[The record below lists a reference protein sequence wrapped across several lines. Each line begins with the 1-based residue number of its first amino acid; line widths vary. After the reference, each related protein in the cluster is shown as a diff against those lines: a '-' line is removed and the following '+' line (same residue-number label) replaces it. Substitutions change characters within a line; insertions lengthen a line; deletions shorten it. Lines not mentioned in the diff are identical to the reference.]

1 MNKTNVANAL
11 QKLTTPLL
19 ILSLVVLSACSSG
32 PARRAPVENRAEG
45 ALPPSSQSQSTQ
57 VNAAG
62 SATKAPSGP
71 YAANAGQAGYYT
83 VKPGDTLLQIG
94 RNTSQSARD
103 LIAWNN
109 ISNPNQIEVGQV
121 LRVAPPSMNT
131 ASSGSTGVISTP
143 VTSGGSVVSTLPA
156 SASAGASTTTIVVP
170 PVAPAAPSPSAAKP
184 ADSVDFIWPTN
195 GALISGYDEVKS
207 KGLKFAGRAGDPVIA
222 SADGRVVYAGAGLR
236 GYGNLVILKHNETYL
251 TAYAHNQTLLVKEEQ
266 VVRKGQ
272 RIADMGNSDA
282 DRVMLHFEIR
292 RNGKPVDP
300 AKYLMPR

>member
-1 MNKTNVANAL
+1 MNTSNVANAL

-19 ILSLVVLSACSSG
+19 ILSMVVLSACSSG
-32 PARRAPVENRAEG
+32 PARRAPVENRAES
-45 ALPPSSQSQSTQ
+45 ALPPSSQNQ
-57 VNAAG
+57 VPQV
-62 SATKAPSGP
+62 KAPSGP

-94 RNTSQSARD
+94 RNTGQNARD
-103 LIAWNN
+103 IAQWNS
-109 ISNPNQIEVGQV
+109 ISNPNQIEVGEV
-121 LRVAPPSMNT
+121 LRVAPPGMNT
-131 ASSGSTGVISTP
+131 ASSGSSGVISTP
-143 VTSGGSVVSTLPA
+143 VTSGGSTVSTNPVPA
-156 SASAGASTTTIVVP
+156 PSLAPAGGASTAPIVVP
-170 PVAPAAPSPSAAKP
+170 PVAPAAPAAKP

-222 SADGRVVYAGAGLR
+222 AADGRVVYAGSGLR
-236 GYGNLVILKHNETYL
+236 GYGNLVILKHNDTYL

-300 AKYLMPR
+300 AKYLMAR

>member
-1 MNKTNVANAL
+1 MNTPHAL
-11 QKLTTPLL
+11 TALKKLMTPLL
-19 ILSLVVLSACSSG
+19 VVSLLLLSACSSG
-32 PARRAPVENRAEG
+32 PVRRAPVENRAES
-45 ALPPSSQSQSTQ
+45 ALPPSSQNQ
-57 VNAAG
+57 VPQV
-62 SATKAPSGP
+62 KAPSGP

-94 RNTSQSARD
+94 RNTGQNARD
-103 LIAWNN
+103 IAQWNG

-121 LRVAPPSMNT
+121 LRVAPPGMNT
-131 ASSGSTGVISTP
+131 PSSGSAGVISTP
-143 VTSGGSVVSTLPA
+143 VTSGGSTVSTNPVPA
-156 SASAGASTTTIVVP
+156 PSLAPAGASTTPTVVP
-170 PVAPAAPSPSAAKP
+170 PATPVAPAAKP

-222 SADGRVVYAGAGLR
+222 AADGRVVYAGAGLR

>member
-1 MNKTNVANAL
+1 MNTPHAL
-11 QKLTTPLL
+11 TALKKLMTPLL
-19 ILSLVVLSACSSG
+19 VVSLLLLSACSSG
-32 PARRAPVENRAEG
+32 PVRRAPVENRAES
-45 ALPPSSQSQSTQ
+45 ALPPSSQNQ
-57 VNAAG
+57 VPQV
-62 SATKAPSGP
+62 KAPSGP

-94 RNTSQSARD
+94 RNTGQNARD
-103 LIAWNN
+103 IAQWNG

-121 LRVAPPSMNT
+121 LRVAPPGMNT
-131 ASSGSTGVISTP
+131 PSSGSAGVISTP
-143 VTSGGSVVSTLPA
+143 VTSGGSTVSTNPVPA
-156 SASAGASTTTIVVP
+156 PSLAPAGASTTPIVVP
-170 PVAPAAPSPSAAKP
+170 PATPVAPAAKP

-195 GALISGYDEVKS
+195 GALIAGFDEVKN
-207 KGLKFAGRAGDPVIA
+207 KGLKFAGKFGDPIYAAA
-222 SADGRVVYAGAGLR
+222 SGQVVYAGVGPK
-236 GYGNLVILKHNETYL
+236 GYGNLIILKHTNNYL

-300 AKYLMPR
+300 AKYLMAR

>member
-1 MNKTNVANAL
+1 MNTPHAL
-11 QKLTTPLL
+11 TALKKLMTPLL
-19 ILSLVVLSACSSG
+19 VVSLLLLSACSSG
-32 PARRAPVENRAEG
+32 PVRRAPVENRAES
-45 ALPPSSQSQSTQ
+45 ALPPSSQNQ
-57 VNAAG
+57 VPQV
-62 SATKAPSGP
+62 KAPSGP

-94 RNTSQSARD
+94 RNTGQNARD
-103 LIAWNN
+103 IAQWNG

-121 LRVAPPSMNT
+121 LRVAPPGMNT
-131 ASSGSTGVISTP
+131 PSSGSAGVISTP
-143 VTSGGSVVSTLPA
+143 VSSGGSTVSTNPVPA
-156 SASAGASTTTIVVP
+156 PSLAPAGASTTPTVVP
-170 PVAPAAPSPSAAKP
+170 PAAPVAPVAPAAKP

-222 SADGRVVYAGAGLR
+222 AADGRVVYAGSGLR

-300 AKYLMPR
+300 AKYLMAR

>member
-1 MNKTNVANAL
+1 MNTPNAVTAL
-11 QKLTTPLL
+11 KKLMTPLL
-19 ILSLVVLSACSSG
+19 VVSLLLFSACSSG
-32 PARRAPVENRAEG
+32 PVRRAPVENRAES
-45 ALPPSSQSQSTQ
+45 ALPPSSQNQ
-57 VNAAG
+57 VPQV
-62 SATKAPSGP
+62 KAPSGP

-94 RNTSQSARD
+94 RYTSQSARD

-143 VTSGGSVVSTLPA
+143 VTSGGSAVSTLPVPA
-156 SASAGASTTTIVVP
+156 PAGASTTSIVVP
-170 PVAPAAPSPSAAKP
+170 PVAPAAPTPSAAKP

-300 AKYLMPR
+300 AKYLMAR

>member
-1 MNKTNVANAL
+1 MNTPHAL
-11 QKLTTPLL
+11 TALKKLMTPLL
-19 ILSLVVLSACSSG
+19 VVSLLLLSACSSG
-32 PARRAPVENRAEG
+32 PVRRAPVENRAES
-45 ALPPSSQSQSTQ
+45 ALPPSSQNQ
-57 VNAAG
+57 VPQV
-62 SATKAPSGP
+62 KAPSGP

-94 RNTSQSARD
+94 RNTGQNARD
-103 LIAWNN
+103 IAQWNG

-121 LRVAPPSMNT
+121 LRVAPPGMNT
-131 ASSGSTGVISTP
+131 PSSGSAGVISTP
-143 VTSGGSVVSTLPA
+143 VTSGGSTVSTNPVPA
-156 SASAGASTTTIVVP
+156 PSLAPAGASTTPTVVP
-170 PVAPAAPSPSAAKP
+170 PATPVAPAAKP

-222 SADGRVVYAGAGLR
+222 AADGRVVYAGAGLR

-300 AKYLMPR
+300 AKYLMAR

>member
-1 MNKTNVANAL
+1 MNTPNAVTAL
-11 QKLTTPLL
+11 KKLMTPLL
-19 ILSLVVLSACSSG
+19 VVSLLLLSACSSG
-32 PARRAPVENRAEG
+32 PVRRAPVENRAES
-45 ALPPSSQSQSTQ
+45 ALPPSSQNQ
-57 VNAAG
+57 VPQV
-62 SATKAPSGP
+62 KAPSGP

-94 RNTSQSARD
+94 RYTSQSARD

-143 VTSGGSVVSTLPA
+143 VTSGGSAVSTLPVPA
-156 SASAGASTTTIVVP
+156 PAGASTTSIVVP
-170 PVAPAAPSPSAAKP
+170 PVAPAAPTPSAAKP

>member
-1 MNKTNVANAL
+1 MNTPHAL
-11 QKLTTPLL
+11 TALKKLMTPLL
-19 ILSLVVLSACSSG
+19 VVSLLLLSACSSG
-32 PARRAPVENRAEG
+32 PVRRAPVENRAES
-45 ALPPSSQSQSTQ
+45 ALPPSSQNQ
-57 VNAAG
+57 VPQV
-62 SATKAPSGP
+62 KAPSGP
-71 YAANAGQAGYYT
+71 YAANADQAGYYT

-94 RNTSQSARD
+94 RNTGQNARD
-103 LIAWNN
+103 IAQWNG

-121 LRVAPPSMNT
+121 LRVAPPGMNT
-131 ASSGSTGVISTP
+131 PSSGSAGVISTP
-143 VTSGGSVVSTLPA
+143 VSSGGSTVSTNPVPA
-156 SASAGASTTTIVVP
+156 PSLAPAGASTTPIVVP
-170 PVAPAAPSPSAAKP
+170 PATPVAPAAKP

-222 SADGRVVYAGAGLR
+222 AADGRVVYAGAGLR

-300 AKYLMPR
+300 AKYLMAR

>member
-1 MNKTNVANAL
+1 MNTPHVLTAL
-11 QKLTTPLL
+11 KKLMAPLL
-19 ILSLVVLSACSSG
+19 VVTLLLLSACSSG
-32 PARRAPVENRAEG
+32 PVRRAPVENRAER
-45 ALPPSSQSQSTQ
+45 ALPPSSQNQ
-57 VNAAG
+57 VPQI
-62 SATKAPSGP
+62 KAPSGP

-94 RNTSQSARD
+94 RNTGQNARD
-103 LIAWNN
+103 IAQWNN
-109 ISNPNQIEVGQV
+109 ISNPNQIEIGQI
-121 LRVAPPSMNT
+121 LRVTPPGMNT
-131 ASSGSTGVISTP
+131 PSSASAGVISTP
-143 VTSGGSVVSTLPA
+143 VTSGGITVSTNPVPA
-156 SASAGASTTTIVVP
+156 PSLAPVGASTRPIVVP
-170 PVAPAAPSPSAAKP
+170 PAAPAAPVAKP

-222 SADGRVVYAGAGLR
+222 AADGRVVYAGSGLR

-251 TAYAHNQTLLVKEEQ
+251 TAYAHNQTFLVKEEQ

-300 AKYLMPR
+300 AKYLMAR